1 MPGPATTRTVVIEVS
16 HPGYR
21 TMSAELA
28 LPVGDTPTDLD
39 QLAIDAHLLLNDLIM
54 AIRKEGPR

>member
-1 MPGPATTRTVVIEVS
+1 MAGPKTTRTVVIEVS

-21 TMSAELA
+21 PMSAELA
-28 LPVGDTPTDLD
+28 LPVGDMPTDLD